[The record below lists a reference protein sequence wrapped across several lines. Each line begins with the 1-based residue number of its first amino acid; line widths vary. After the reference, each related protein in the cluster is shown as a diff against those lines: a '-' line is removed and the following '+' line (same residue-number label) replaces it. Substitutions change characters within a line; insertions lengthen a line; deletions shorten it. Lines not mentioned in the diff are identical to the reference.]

1 LHLATVERRQE
12 TGDRRQETGVAGVQE
27 FRSCRSSGA
36 PHGLVGLN
44 VLSAAPGSAYVRTTK
59 SAETK
64 GTARK
69 LACLICHLLK
79 YKEPYQKLDPAIYQL
94 RLQKSALL
102 PLQNQAST
110 LGYKL
115 VPTAPVPV

>member
-12 TGDRRQETGVAGVQE
+12 TGDRRQELQE